1 MPDTYQYQAVLKG
14 NQVEW
19 LDDFPIS
26 AFQESGIEVL
36 ITVLHDKRIPSD
48 SKAGQGERMAECLKK
63 IAETGGVKGISD
75 PLEWQREIRKDRT
88 VYDY

>member
-1 MPDTYQYQAVLKG
+1 MSDTYQAVLKG

-19 LDDFPIS
+19 IDDFPVS
-26 AFQESGIEVL
+26 AFQESEIEVL
-36 ITVLHDKRIPSD
+36 ITVLYNRKIQSD
-48 SKAGQGERMAECLKK
+48 SEAGQGERMAQCLEK

>member
-1 MPDTYQYQAVLKG
+1 MPDTYQAVLKG

-19 LDDFPIS
+19 IDDFPIS
-26 AFQESGIEVL
+26 AFQESEIEVL
-36 ITVLHDKRIPSD
+36 ITVLYNRKIQSD
-48 SKAGQGERMAECLKK
+48 SETGQGERMAECLEK